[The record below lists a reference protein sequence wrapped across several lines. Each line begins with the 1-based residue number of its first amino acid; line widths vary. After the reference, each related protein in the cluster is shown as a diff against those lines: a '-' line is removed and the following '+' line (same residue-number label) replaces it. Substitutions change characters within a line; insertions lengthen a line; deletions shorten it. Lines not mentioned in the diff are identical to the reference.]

1 MGDAKRIEVKPISV
15 ADARRVV
22 KQHHYSGK
30 VDPRSSLN
38 LGVFYN
44 GRCEGAMQLGIPID
58 KRKAIGVVS
67 DTPWNGFLDLHRLA
81 FSPNLPRN
89 SESRAIGYMM
99 RWIRKTYPFIQW
111 VQSYADACQCGD
123 GAIYRASGFVL
134 VGIKENSSMY
144 RMPDG
149 SVKCKLVFEPGF
161 GGSISAG
168 VKGQYGKTGSETSS
182 SFLKRIG
189 ASKLH
194 GFQLRYLYFL
204 DQTARERLTVPVLP
218 FSEIDRRSAGM
229 YKGKPRARSIPA
241 DAPGLQPGEDGA
253 APIRALST

>member
-1 MGDAKRIEVKPISV
+1 VGDAKRIEVKPISV
-15 ADARRVV
+15 SDARRVV
-22 KQHHYSGK
+22 KQYHYSGK

-44 GRCEGAMQLGIPID
+44 GRCEGAIQLGIPID
-58 KRKAIGVVS
+58 KRKAIGIVS

-81 FSPNLPRN
+81 FSQNLPRN

-111 VQSYADACQCGD
+111 VQSCGD

-161 GGSISAG
+161 GGSVSAG

-182 SFLKRIG
+182 VFLKRIG
-189 ASKLH
+189 ASKLL
-194 GFQLRYLYFL
+194 GFQLRYVYFL
-204 DQTARERLTVPVLP
+204 DPTARERLTVPVLP
-218 FSEIDRRSAGM
+218 FSEIQRRGAKMYRGQRAGSAASGTA
-229 YKGKPRARSIPA
+229 GVQPA
-241 DAPGLQPGEDGA
+241 GGGA
-253 APIRALST
+253 TPTPALSQSTGVTIE